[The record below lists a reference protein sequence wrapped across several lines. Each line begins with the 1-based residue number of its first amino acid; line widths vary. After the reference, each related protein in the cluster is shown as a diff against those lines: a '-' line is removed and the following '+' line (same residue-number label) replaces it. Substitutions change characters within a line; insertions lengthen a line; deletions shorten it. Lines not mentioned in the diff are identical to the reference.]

1 MFTLLGG
8 PVGATER
15 MLLENFSAYPPQ
27 PKIQLDLDDGSTCS
41 VTDRAPPT
49 LVLYGRQLN
58 SLDRSSNLIPG
69 SQSDIGGGLA
79 LMIPLGGTGVKQ
91 ACNGLLRL
99 QEARAKMSL
108 ANQMLE
114 AGQINDAEMKKVVDG
129 LRRTLGL

>member
-1 MFTLLGG
+1 MIAGD
-8 PVGATER
+8 R
-15 MLLENFSAYPPQ
+15 MVLDNFSAYPPQ

-58 SLDRSSNLIPG
+58 SLDRTISPQQGFQN
-69 SQSDIGGGLA
+69 DIGGGIA
-79 LMIPLGGTGVKQ
+79 LMVPLGATGVKKK
-91 ACNGLLRL
+91 CDGLLKM

-114 AGQINDAEMKKVVDG
+114 AGQINDDDMKKIVDG
-129 LRRTLGL
+129 MRRTLGI